1 MSGWLNDRYRVE
13 ERLFESRIGRYIV
26 RMIGVLNKPCCCG
39 YNGWIRVMQ
48 QTSCVSIV

>member
-1 MSGWLNDRYRVE
+1 MIAIAWKSVYLK
-13 ERLFESRIGRYIV
+13 SRIGRYIV